1 MPADSQFQMA
11 GRYPGN
17 LDRCR
22 RCGYPRMLHG
32 GDGSCGFNISEV
44 RRLLAVLVIA
54 GGVLGGATWLL
65 LSNPAIAA
73 GSLAAFAFLVAIIT
87 LVIGAAVVAHR
98 NEHKASRSGPPHAGQ
113 MSR

>member
-1 MPADSQFQMA
+1 
-11 GRYPGN
+11 
-17 LDRCR
+17 
-22 RCGYPRMLHG
+22 MLHG